1 VFGPVSTGG
10 LPRGAWRKITCAI
23 IACCWKTHLV
33 MFCRER
39 QLEPTGSQTEV
50 LPGRAMQIRR
60 RGGVPQA
67 RVGNQEEVLGES
79 QPRRKVQRGGGALRA
94 RIDDQRQWQARP
106 SHRHSTRRTG
116 LADARLRISE
126 DMELACCNASARS
139 TALSEP
145 NDELSVITTNRS
157 VSFPESAA
165 PPPCS
170 KGGGISLTHK
180 CGRQTNAESEIS
192 FKRTSKTVAALV

>member
-1 VFGPVSTGG
+1 LPSIRFQSMTHSLASMWGTNNDPRANVPTGG
-10 LPRGAWRKITCAI
+10 RVAW
-23 IACCWKTHLV
+23 
-33 MFCRER
+33 
-39 QLEPTGSQTEV
+39 
-50 LPGRAMQIRR
+50 
-60 RGGVPQA
+60 
-67 RVGNQEEVLGES
+67 S
-79 QPRRKVQRGGGALRA
+79 QPLAGRPTMAEGERPHRGFLFALKMRPTTTPVASTSKSSSFHSPDGWLA
-94 RIDDQRQWQARP
+94 RCAF
-106 SHRHSTRRTG
+106 
-116 LADARLRISE
+116 RISE

-170 KGGGISLTHK
+170 KGGGISLTQK

>member
-1 VFGPVSTGG
+1 
-10 LPRGAWRKITCAI
+10 LPPIDDVEIVVG
-23 IACCWKTHLV
+23 
-33 MFCRER
+33 
-39 QLEPTGSQTEV
+39 EPTPLLLGLALEL
-50 LPGRAMQIRR
+50 LPVAFDSIPVHDALLSFHVGDQQRSPGQRSHWRSGRMVATIGRPSDDGRR
-60 RGGVPQA
+60 RA
-67 RVGNQEEVLGES
+67 STSRVLVRLEDAADDNASGKHVEVIVI
-79 QPRRKVQRGGGALRA
+79 P
-94 RIDDQRQWQARP
+94 
-106 SHRHSTRRTG
+106 
-116 LADARLRISE
+116 LAGRVAGRCAFRISE

-170 KGGGISLTHK
+170 KGGGISLTQK